1 MKKKTIVQNFNYI
14 TFSHNGNDI
23 RNICEMKKI
32 RIPQI
37 DFILI
42 SHLIL
47 LDLSQFEKTTF

>member
-1 MKKKTIVQNFNYI
+1 MKKKTIVQKFNYI